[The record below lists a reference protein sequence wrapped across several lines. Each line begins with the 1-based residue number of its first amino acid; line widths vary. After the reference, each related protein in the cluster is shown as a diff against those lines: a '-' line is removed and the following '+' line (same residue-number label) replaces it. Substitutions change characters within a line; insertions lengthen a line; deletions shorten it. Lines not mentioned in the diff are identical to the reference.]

1 MGPGSHSKI
10 EKEVLGSKYPEVDFW
25 DQPHIS
31 NQENSFEIL
40 VDSVINRV
48 TELAQNCPGGKVD
61 LISHSFG
68 GLLAVNAL
76 RKVPE
81 KVNSLTLISTGYDF
95 KAG

>member
-1 MGPGSHSKI
+1 MLRRLFLHMGPGSHSKI

-48 TELAQNCPGGKVD
+48 T
-61 LISHSFG
+61 
-68 GLLAVNAL
+68 
-76 RKVPE
+76 
-81 KVNSLTLISTGYDF
+81 
-95 KAG
+95 